1 MQATAEIAAI
11 AGASAYIAL
20 FKLLPVDRPRVYQSA
35 DKPVP
40 LPPAAPVPN
49 FRLPTN
55 FGGGTLIDTL
65 A

>member
-11 AGASAYIAL
+11 AGAAAYIAL
-20 FKLLPVDRPRVYQSA
+20 FKLLPIDRQRAYQAA
-35 DKPVP
+35 DAPVP
-40 LPPAAPVPN
+40 LPPAGPRPN
-49 FRLPTN
+49 FHPPRN

>member
-1 MQATAEIAAI
+1 MQATAMIAAV

-20 FKLLPVDRPRVYQSA
+20 FKLLPVDRSQAYAAVTR
-35 DKPVP
+35 PVP
-40 LPPAAPVPN
+40 LPPAAPGPN
-49 FRLPTN
+49 FHLPAN